1 MRRIARLKAA
11 VYAMEVVTAGSAVA
25 VLITSAYIQ
34 WPEVC
39 PTPMAILAVIG
50 TMACTYIAGSITK
63 KLMAKLDCEEKHY
76 GKVPARKIDGRQS

>member
-1 MRRIARLKAA
+1 MRKIARLKAA

-39 PTPMAILAVIG
+39 PTPLAILAVIG
-50 TMACTYIAGSITK
+50 TMASTYIAGSITK
-63 KLMAKLDCEEKHY
+63 KLMDKLDIEEKNY
-76 GKVPARKIDGRQS
+76 GKVPVRKIYRRQS

>member
-1 MRRIARLKAA
+1 MRKIARLKAA

-34 WPEVC
+34 WPEVFS
-39 PTPMAILAVIG
+39 TPLAILAVIG

-63 KLMAKLDCEEKHY
+63 KLMDKLDIEEKNY
-76 GKVPARKIDGRQS
+76 GKVPVRKIYRRQS

>member
-1 MRRIARLKAA
+1 MRKIARLKAA

-39 PTPMAILAVIG
+39 PTPLAILAVIG
-50 TMACTYIAGSITK
+50 AMSCTYIAGSITK
-63 KLMAKLDCEEKHY
+63 KLMDKLDIGEKNY
-76 GKVPARKIDGRQS
+76 GKVPVRKIYRRQS

>member
-1 MRRIARLKAA
+1 MRKIARLKAA

-39 PTPMAILAVIG
+39 PTPLAILAVIG
-50 TMACTYIAGSITK
+50 TMAYTYIAGSITK
-63 KLMAKLDCEEKHY
+63 KLMDKLDIEEKNY
-76 GKVPARKIDGRQS
+76 GKVPVRKIYRRQS

>member
-1 MRRIARLKAA
+1 MRTSARLKAA

-39 PTPMAILAVIG
+39 PTPLAILAVIG
-50 TMACTYIAGSITK
+50 TMTCTYIAGSITK
-63 KLMAKLDCEEKHY
+63 KLMDKLDIEGKNY
-76 GKVPARKIDGRQS
+76 GKVPVRKIYRRQS

>member
-1 MRRIARLKAA
+1 MRKIASLKAA

-39 PTPMAILAVIG
+39 PTPLAILAVIG
-50 TMACTYIAGSITK
+50 TMACTCSLSRITK
-63 KLMAKLDCEEKHY
+63 KLMDKLDIEEKNY
-76 GKVPARKIDGRQS
+76 GKVPVRKIYRRQS

>member
-1 MRRIARLKAA
+1 MRKIARLKAA

-39 PTPMAILAVIG
+39 PTPLAILAVIG
-50 TMACTYIAGSITK
+50 TMACTYIA
-63 KLMAKLDCEEKHY
+63 
-76 GKVPARKIDGRQS
+76 